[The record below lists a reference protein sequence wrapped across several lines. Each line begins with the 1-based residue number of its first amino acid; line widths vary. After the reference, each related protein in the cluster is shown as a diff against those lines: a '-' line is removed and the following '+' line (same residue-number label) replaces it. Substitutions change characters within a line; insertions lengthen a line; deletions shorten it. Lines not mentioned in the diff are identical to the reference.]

1 MFSCNDCIRRTIRS
15 VLIDLPATNPS
26 TLRQNNHGPLIFLY
40 PRQSRTHS
48 TVQAIR
54 KGHHRQVLKK
64 ALSRD
69 NKQPLNNSRRRNGP
83 LPGEVRDVLARENNR
98 KYLSIEEMPASGST
112 QYQLQWLQD
121 PLKLANAVLD
131 RLRIGADQSAL
142 ELIRGSE
149 KQIYVEG
156 EKQGRHIDNVVS
168 WNHVMEY
175 YMHKGDTR
183 EALKVYNEMKKR
195 GHRPEAQT
203 YTIMLK
209 GFSMNIKQHNAV
221 ANAVSVY
228 NSIFAPNSTVKP
240 NTIHTNAVINVC
252 ARGGDMANLWAIAG
266 RLPERGM
273 GAADHVTYTNIINA
287 IRADAERRSHEEGAI
302 SDKILTNAVQDG
314 EKLWVDVNKR
324 WRAGDLLIDEALV
337 CAMGRLLLLSTN
349 EAHHN
354 SVFSLVEQTM
364 RIRTYKSQQQIEASD
379 QSIDA
384 SAADI
389 VNIKM
394 DVTTSAEVANFEP
407 IKSKKNTLA
416 KQMST
421 HAKPSSNT
429 LSMLIQACILT
440 KNLPAGK
447 YYWTLLTSKDGQ
459 YSISYDPEN
468 FAQYLRLLRISRS
481 SKLTRDLFSEALQ
494 ENRQDEFF
502 MRGNFI
508 IAMSTC
514 SRDKNNP
521 NVFDHASDIFEMMQA
536 RLHHV
541 DAKVMEMY
549 LEIAVVTTPG
559 LGYKAGRFDPDPSRN
574 NAMRVLTRFEDFVP
588 ELQDMLMSKVREEQ
602 YEELPNKRR
611 KKLSDPRE
619 RPNRVYQSKDILTS
633 FMSAIISAYDRLLT
647 QGSLPTSLKEQ
658 YMLRKRRMHTFIAKM
673 NPLGAARRTMTT
685 YSECE
690 SGAKELESQEKE
702 IEDRARGFKAPIR
715 YHAFSDPRQR
725 EVDPNE
731 GRYPS
736 QSRVSLRKPANRP
749 STSRHEAP
757 YQEGMGSDFASLA
770 RQHGRGYSDG
780 FVHLGS

>member
-1 MFSCNDCIRRTIRS
+1 
-15 VLIDLPATNPS
+15 
-26 TLRQNNHGPLIFLY
+26 
-40 PRQSRTHS
+40 
-48 TVQAIR
+48 
-54 KGHHRQVLKK
+54 
-64 ALSRD
+64 
-69 NKQPLNNSRRRNGP
+69 
-83 LPGEVRDVLARENNR
+83 
-98 KYLSIEEMPASGST
+98 
-112 QYQLQWLQD
+112 
-121 PLKLANAVLD
+121 
-131 RLRIGADQSAL
+131 
-142 ELIRGSE
+142 
-149 KQIYVEG
+149 
-156 EKQGRHIDNVVS
+156 
-168 WNHVMEY
+168 
-175 YMHKGDTR
+175 
-183 EALKVYNEMKKR
+183 
-195 GHRPEAQT
+195 
-203 YTIMLK
+203 
-209 GFSMNIKQHNAV
+209 
-221 ANAVSVY
+221 
-228 NSIFAPNSTVKP
+228 
-240 NTIHTNAVINVC
+240 
-252 ARGGDMANLWAIAG
+252 MANLWAIAG

-379 QSIDA
+379 QSTDA

-389 VNIKM
+389 MNTKM

-447 YYWTLLTSKDGQ
+447 YYWTLLTSKDSQ

-481 SKLTRDLFSEALQ
+481 SKLTRDLFSEAIQ
-494 ENRQDEFF
+494 DNRQDEFF

-588 ELQDMLMSKVREEQ
+588 ELQDMLISKVREEQ

-619 RPNRVYQSKDILTS
+619 RPDRVYQSKDILTS
-633 FMSAIISAYDRLLT
+633 FMSAVISAYDRLLT
-647 QGSLPTSLKEQ
+647 QGSLSTSLKEQ

-685 YSECE
+685 YSERE
-690 SGAKELESQEKE
+690 SGVKELESQEKE
-702 IEDRARGFKAPIR
+702 IEDRARGYKAPIR

-736 QSRVSLRKPANRP
+736 QSRVSFRKPANRP

-757 YQEGMGSDFASLA
+757 YQEGMGSDFV
-770 RQHGRGYSDG
+770 RQQGRANGGG
-780 FVHLGS
+780 FVQLGS